1 MGKSERKEFD
11 VRSFIKRRKVDLF
24 FLLTGLFLGVYFDW
38 TIVQVL
44 IFLVFIWSLLGPIR
58 SRYLAVSSLFLL
70 GLTATLLL
78 LEREERAEDFAI
90 YAYYFLAMAVI
101 RAIIEVRSEEKA

>member
-1 MGKSERKEFD
+1 MGENERKEFD
-11 VRSFIKRRKVDLF
+11 VKSFIKMRKVDLL
-24 FLLTGLFLGVYFDW
+24 FLFTGLFLGVYFDW
-38 TIVQVL
+38 SVVQVL

-70 GLTATLLL
+70 GLTAILLL
-78 LEREERAEDFAI
+78 LERTERAEDFAI

-101 RAIIEVRSEEKA
+101 RAIVEVRGEEKA